1 MIRRLLGS
9 ARAGAVHA
17 MAAIAA
23 AAVLGLAG
31 VGDALAV
38 AGQPVDGQL
47 GMQDAVTPVAHAIH
61 SFHDLVN
68 YIIIVIA
75 VFVLILMLYV
85 MVRFRESANPV
96 PSKNAH
102 NTLIEIAWT
111 VIPIIILV
119 IIAVPSFR
127 LLNLQYAYPKPDLT
141 IKATAYQW
149 YWSHE
154 YPDQGIGAFDSVML
168 TPDEIAEQTA
178 KGLPAPRNL
187 AVDNEV
193 VVPVNKNVHVLVTA
207 GDVLHNWTIPSFGSK
222 VDAVPG
228 RINATWF
235 RAEKTGVYYGQCS
248 ELCGKD
254 HAFMPIAV
262 RVVTDAVFAD
272 WVGAMKAKD
281 KKRAKQI
288 IEKVALEEAGRNKVA
303 QSDASANAAR

>member
-9 ARAGAVHA
+9 ARSAAA
-17 MAAIAA
+17 MAAA
-23 AAVLGLAG
+23 
-31 VGDALAV
+31 ALATAMLAV
-38 AGQPVDGQL
+38 ASAGDVLAAAGQPVDRQI

-61 SFHDLVN
+61 SFHDMVN
-68 YIIIVIA
+68 GIIITIT

-85 MVRFRESANPV
+85 MVRFRESANPT
-96 PSKNAH
+96 PSKTAH
-102 NTLIEIAWT
+102 NTMIEIAWT
-111 VIPIIILV
+111 VIPIMILV
-119 IIAVPSFR
+119 VIAVPSFR

-141 IKATAYQW
+141 IKATGYQW

-154 YPDQGIGAFDSVML
+154 YPDQGGFSFDSLML
-168 TPDEIAEQTA
+168 QPEEIAELKT
-178 KGLPAPRNL
+178 KGINAPRNL

-193 VVPVNKNVHVLVTA
+193 IVPVNKNVHVLVTA

-222 VDAVPG
+222 TDAVPG

-262 RVVTDAVFAD
+262 RVVTDQVFAD
-272 WVGAMKAKD
+272 WSAAMKAKD

-288 IEKVALEEAGRNKVA
+288 IEQVAIEDAGKQVA
-303 QSDASANAAR
+303 NASAPAAR